1 MCSKNSFYVSQYK
14 EILDKINSFGSN
26 IANDNDKIKL
36 VGLINELKYYC
47 LHIEPQDSLDI
58 YNR

>member
-1 MCSKNSFYVSQYK
+1 MNSNNSYIKQYS
-14 EILDKINSFGSN
+14 EILNKINSFGTN
-26 IANDNDKIKL
+26 IKNDSDKIRL
-36 VGLINELKYYC
+36 LGLINELKYYC